1 MLTVFTKEGDIV
13 CTHET
18 PNASAEQPTYT
29 VSGPLTT
36 SPPGELDVLPLF
48 LWL

>member
-13 CTHET
+13 CTHER

-29 VSGPLTT
+29 VSGPLTP
-36 SPPGELDVLPLF
+36 SPPRELDVLPLF